1 MIKSEVEIKKL
12 GINGEGIGYIDKKIC
27 FVYNALP
34 GETVEVEI
42 IETNKK
48 FLKGKV
54 LNYIKSAPD
63 RVESFCKE
71 DQFCQGC
78 SLIAMPYK
86 QQLPYKKGILKDA
99 IKKFSD
105 FDVETLPIRATLP
118 SPIERGY
125 RKVVSLPVAYYKGKL
140 SVGIYQRESKYLTFM
155 SNCSMQDPLI
165 NQCLVKIEN
174 ILNEKGVKSY
184 SDKFKKGL
192 RFMRIRNI
200 DNQLQVL
207 FVTGVDGIGEEVT
220 KEVEK
225 ISEVKSIYF
234 TINTTRYQ
242 EFEMQGFKK
251 IYGKSNMEFKC
262 FDQQYLYSVK
272 SQFPLNPDMEKEKL
286 RIMKSLITK
295 EGPVLSL
302 YCGVGILE
310 LAIDNEVIAIDDKN
324 YHINDAQDNAKFLRK
339 ENATFLCKNVDEA
352 VVTQCKKNNF
362 DVAIIRKEE
371 LSQAIK
377 QSLIL
382 SKVKEVIY
390 VNDHPSALAKDL
402 EELKKYY
409 RIETIYPLDTYP
421 YTAKLETVVK
431 LVRK

>member
-1 MIKSEVEIKKL
+1 MVKSEVEIKKL

-42 IETNKK
+42 IENNKK

-54 LNYIKSAPD
+54 LQYIIPSPD
-63 RVESFCKE
+63 RIESFCKE
-71 DQFCQGC
+71 NEQCLGC
-78 SLIAMPYK
+78 SLIGMPYK

-99 IKKFSD
+99 IKKFSE
-105 FDVETLPIRATLP
+105 FDVEKLPIRATLP
-118 SPIERGY
+118 SPIEKGY
-125 RKVVSLPVAYYKGKL
+125 RKVVSLPIAYYKGKL

-165 NQCLVKIEN
+165 NECLVKIEN
-174 ILNEKGVKSY
+174 ILNDKGAKSY

-192 RFMRIRNI
+192 RFIRVRNI

-207 FVTGVDGIGEEVT
+207 FVTGVDGVSEEVT
-220 KEVEK
+220 QEVEK
-225 ISEVKSIYF
+225 IKSVKSIYF

-242 EFEMQGFKK
+242 DFELQGFKK
-251 IYGKSNMEFKC
+251 IYGKSNMEFEC
-262 FDQQYLYSVK
+262 FNQQYLYSVK
-272 SQFPLNPDMEKEKL
+272 AQFSINPEMEKEKL
-286 RIMKSLITK
+286 NIMKSLITK
-295 EGPVLSL
+295 TGPVLSL
-302 YCGVGILE
+302 YCGVGVLE
-310 LAIDNEVIAIDDKN
+310 LALDNEVIAIDDKN
-324 YHINDAQDNAKFLRK
+324 FNIKDAQDNAKFLRK
-339 ENATFLCKNVDEA
+339 ENVTFSCKNIDEA

-362 DVAIIRKEE
+362 DVMIIRREE

-377 QSLIL
+377 KSLIL

-402 EELKKYY
+402 EELKRYY
-409 RIETIYPLDTYP
+409 HIEAIYPLDTYP
-421 YTAKLETVVK
+421 YTAKLETIVK
-431 LVRK
+431 LTRK